1 MSWGTSTGT
10 SSATHNTFAGTI
22 FFRIHVPLPPPARPA
37 VCAHTLFCLPCGAP
51 FPEVRRAYR
60 RLARIAHP
68 DRAPPERKAE
78 LGRWMALLNRAY
90 EALEKGVA
98 T

>member
-10 SSATHNTFAGTI
+10 SSATFTAPFTGTYRFYI
-22 FFRIHVPLPPPARPA
+22 APPAPPARPRGP
-37 VCAHTLFCLPCGAP
+37 CAHSVLGLSCGAP

-68 DRAPPERKAE
+68 DLAPPERKAE
-78 LGRWMALLNRAY
+78 AGRWMSVINRAY
-90 EALEKGVA
+90 EALARGE
-98 T
+98 